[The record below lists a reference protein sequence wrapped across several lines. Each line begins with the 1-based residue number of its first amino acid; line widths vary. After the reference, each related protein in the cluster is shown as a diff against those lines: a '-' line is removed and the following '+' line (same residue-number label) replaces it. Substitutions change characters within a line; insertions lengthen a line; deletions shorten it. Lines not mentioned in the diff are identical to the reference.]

1 MRRTQKENSEY
12 VHLKAYR
19 WALGVEGLVK
29 NTRSL
34 FLELARR
41 SDDFGCCHVSRGK
54 LADIL
59 GCSKRTIDSHFS
71 ILVGRKLIRRI
82 GRYTPKQGQVSSV
95 TQISAWPD
103 RTRIPPSGHPKYG
116 KFIKE
121 DALESLIHAR
131 SNLQKMQGASEENSG
146 HRIGTNELN
155 TTTEGAETALLEH
168 CLAALGPWAD
178 ESNCRNLRRRSDT
191 LSELLDMG
199 FDLETGVLPVL
210 RKMGKRD
217 GAPPILHSWHYFADP
232 IRKRAEARKD
242 KQGNSET
249 DGLGANTSP
258 AREGKNAPY
267 PAPSEGKADVSRE
280 MDRLLRSVATSKR
293 VPKSGDDH

>member
-12 VHLKAYR
+12 VNLKAYR

-41 SDDFGCCHVSRGK
+41 SDEFGCCHVSRGK

-103 RTRIPPSGHPKYG
+103 RTRIPPAGHPEYG

-121 DALESLIHAR
+121 DALDALIHAR
-131 SNLQKMQGASEENSG
+131 SKMQYLQGASEENSG
-146 HRIGTNELN
+146 HRISTNEID
-155 TTTEGAETALLEH
+155 TITEGAETALLEL

-178 ESNCRNLRRRSDT
+178 EGNGRYLRRRPDT
-191 LSELLDMG
+191 LSGLLNMG
-199 FDLETGVLPVL
+199 FDLETDVLPVL

-217 GAPPILHSWHYFADP
+217 GAPPILRSWLYFVDP
-232 IRKRAEARKD
+232 IRKRAEARRD

-249 DGLGANTSP
+249 DGLGANSSP
-258 AREGKNAPY
+258 ASEGKNAPY
-267 PAPSEGKADVSRE
+267 PAPSEGKADVSLE
-280 MDRLLRSVATSKR
+280 MDRLLRSVATAKR
-293 VPKSGDDH
+293 APKTGDDH